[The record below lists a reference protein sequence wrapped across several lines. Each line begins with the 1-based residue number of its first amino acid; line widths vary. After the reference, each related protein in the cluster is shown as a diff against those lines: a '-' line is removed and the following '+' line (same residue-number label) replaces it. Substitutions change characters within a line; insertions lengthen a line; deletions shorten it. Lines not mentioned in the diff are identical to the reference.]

1 MVYWTPYKPLDL
13 NLLYPPIVNP
23 NSSIIQLEVFIRRFP
38 KSTYCFA
45 DIFRLI

>member
-23 NSSIIQLEVFIRRFP
+23 IKHIPLVF
-38 KSTYCFA
+38 
-45 DIFRLI
+45 LLV